1 MGREAP
7 RTAAR
12 CEERGPE
19 PPLLWAVQ
27 QELGG
32 GGARGEKRE
41 REGGGGGGGRNKG
54 EKEKG
59 GGVRGRKGKAAV
71 TKEVLAYVVH
81 THPKQAQ
88 CLRKNTGAT
97 WMGLNP

>member
-1 MGREAP
+1 MGGPAGAGGRGGKGREK
-7 RTAAR
+7 
-12 CEERGPE
+12 GKG
-19 PPLLWAVQ
+19 
-27 QELGG
+27 GG
-32 GGARGEKRE
+32 GGA
-41 REGGGGGGGRNKG
+41 RNKG